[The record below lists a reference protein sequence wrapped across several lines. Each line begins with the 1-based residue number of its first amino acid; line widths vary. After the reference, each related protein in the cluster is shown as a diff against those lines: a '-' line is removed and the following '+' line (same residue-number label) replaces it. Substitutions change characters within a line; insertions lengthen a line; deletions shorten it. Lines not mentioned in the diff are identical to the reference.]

1 MRWAAL
7 SLLIPVVL
15 ADDWAAFGEKEWK
28 NGARRLVVS
37 EAGFRL
43 LDGEKVVVE
52 GKLPQLPL
60 DVHVLANE
68 PGAVLFER
76 YAGIGYGD
84 TLALL
89 GADGKLRWRLTLEQ
103 AIPGG
108 GGGAMVSVSSIHWAR
123 AWWVDEARGHVL
135 LAAKNGIL
143 SAVDLKTGK
152 ARKPEAEEIL
162 GALALPSVRDR
173 VLEVA
178 VELVPPDALREAA
191 EELLADGS
199 LSPVIR
205 LRAAAVVEECGG
217 PEVTRGV
224 WEAALGEDVDVA
236 DRKAAV
242 LFAGKHVSDLALVEK
257 AALRKDVGP
266 EAVTV
271 LGERKAVPELAGLL
285 TSASLDATVRA
296 RAAELLGGLDGD
308 EVAEAIDKE
317 MEDATA
323 QEGGAL
329 LAAAIASGAT
339 DLERR
344 LQHHEALL
352 LKILDKRTG
361 DLGWLAGYFRG
372 RPTSEAVQ
380 PLVKA
385 LARHKGDPALRAKLI
400 AALKPCSGE
409 DFGDDA
415 DAWINALARR

>member
-1 MRWAAL
+1 VRRIALLALAA
-7 SLLIPVVL
+7 VAL

-28 NGARRLVVS
+28 NGSRRLVVG

-43 LDGEKVVVE
+43 LDGETVVAT

-60 DVHVLANE
+60 DVHVLKSE
-68 PGAVLFER
+68 PGAILFEK
-76 YAGIGYGD
+76 YAGIGNGD

-89 GADGKLRWRLTLEQ
+89 GADGKLRWRLTLDQ

-108 GGGAMVSVSSIHWAR
+108 SGGAMASVSSIHWSR
-123 AWWVDEARGHVL
+123 AWWVDEARGLAL

-143 SAVDLKTGK
+143 SAVDLNSGK
-152 ARKPEAEEIL
+152 ARKPEPEEIL
-162 GALALPSVRDR
+162 GVLALPWAGDR
-173 VLEVA
+173 ALEVA
-178 VELVPPDALREAA
+178 VEMVPPEALREAA
-191 EELLADGS
+191 EELSANA
-199 LSPVIR
+199 SPVLR
-205 LRAAAVVEECGG
+205 LRAAAVVDECGG
-217 PEVTRGV
+217 PEVTRGI
-224 WEAALGEDVDVA
+224 WLDALADEVDLA
-236 DRKAAV
+236 DRKAVV
-242 LFAGKHVSDLALVEK
+242 LFAGKHISDLSLLEK
-257 AALRKDVGP
+257 AALRKDVGV

-271 LGERKAVPELAGLL
+271 LGERKAVAELAGLL
-285 TSASLDATVRA
+285 TSAAIGPAVRD
-296 RAAELLGGLDGD
+296 RAAQLLGGLDGD

-329 LAAAIASGAT
+329 LAAAIASKAT

-352 LKILDKRTG
+352 LKILDKETG

-380 PLVKA
+380 PLLKA
-385 LARHKGDPALRAKLI
+385 LARHKGDRELRTKLI

-415 DAWINALARR
+415 DAWISALARR

>member
-1 MRWAAL
+1 MRRIALLALAAL
-7 SLLIPVVL
+7 AL

-28 NGARRLVVS
+28 NGSRRLVVS

-43 LDGEKVVVE
+43 LDGETLVAE
-52 GKLPQLPL
+52 WTLPLLPL

-68 PGAVLFER
+68 PGAVLFEMYGAIGR
-76 YAGIGYGD
+76 GI
-84 TLALL
+84 TLALV
-89 GADGKLRWRLTLEQ
+89 GADGKLRWKLSLEQ

-108 GGGAMVSVSSIHWAR
+108 SGGAPVSTSSIHWHR
-123 AWWVDEARGHVL
+123 CWWVDEARGKVL

-143 SAVDLKTGK
+143 SEVDLRTGK
-152 ARKPEAEEIL
+152 AAKPEAEAIL
-162 GALALPSVRDR
+162 AALALPWARDAA
-173 VLEVA
+173 LEIA
-178 VELVPPDALREAA
+178 VEMAPPDALREAA
-191 EELLADGS
+191 EKLLADGS
-199 LSPVIR
+199 LAPVSY
-205 LRAAAVVEECGG
+205 LRAAAAVEECGG
-217 PEVTRGV
+217 PEVTRSV
-224 WEAALGEDVDVA
+224 WLAALADDIDVE
-236 DRKAAV
+236 DRKAVV
-242 LFAGKHVSDLALVEK
+242 LFAGKHVSDISLLEK
-257 AALRKDVGP
+257 AALRKDVGL

-271 LGERKAVPELAGLL
+271 LGERRAVAELAGLL
-285 TSASLDATVRA
+285 TSGAIDPAVRA

-329 LAAAIASGAT
+329 LAAAIASGAP

-352 LKILDKRTG
+352 LKILDKETG

-385 LARHKGDPALRAKLI
+385 HARHKGDRVLRTKLI

-415 DAWINALARR
+415 DAWISALARR